1 MSHYMMSLHL
11 RQRPTKFCSLLIEAL
26 DVMTH
31 TTVDVNIVTSS
42 STCVPGR
49 VMNTCKVSLM
59 LSLISFITPSDI
71 IKLISVLTSSRVQ

>member
-1 MSHYMMSLHL
+1 
-11 RQRPTKFCSLLIEAL
+11 
-26 DVMTH
+26 MTH

-42 STCVPGR
+42 STYVPGR